1 MNKLAAWVVRAVS
14 VIAFTISCGAFVA
27 IGIPDL
33 GMWTLADLTY
43 DNWRTITESNG
54 VLGIICLVACV
65 GVRIFQKNYFTQQ
78 KLLWCVWLNIA
89 TVVLTMSIPALAIS
103 ERRARMLDEPKVEPE
118 AGARENGIDQE
129 DQ

>member
-1 MNKLAAWVVRAVS
+1 MNKLVASVVRAVS
-14 VIAFTISCGAFVA
+14 MIAFTVSCGAFVA

-33 GMWTLADLTY
+33 RVWTLADLTY

-65 GVRIFQKNYFTQQ
+65 AVRIFQRNYFTQQ

-89 TVVLTMSIPALAIS
+89 TIVLTMSIPALAIS

-118 AGARENGIDQE
+118 AGAKKAKDRHNP
-129 DQ
+129 

>member
-1 MNKLAAWVVRAVS
+1 MNKLAASVVRAVS
-14 VIAFTISCGAFVA
+14 VVAFTISCGVYIA

-33 GMWTLADLTY
+33 RVWTLADLTY
-43 DNWRTITESNG
+43 DNWQAITESNG

-65 GVRIFQKNYFTQQ
+65 AVRIFQRSYFTQQ

-89 TVVLTMSIPALAIS
+89 TILLTMSIPALAIS

-118 AGARENGIDQE
+118 VGARENDIDR
-129 DQ
+129 